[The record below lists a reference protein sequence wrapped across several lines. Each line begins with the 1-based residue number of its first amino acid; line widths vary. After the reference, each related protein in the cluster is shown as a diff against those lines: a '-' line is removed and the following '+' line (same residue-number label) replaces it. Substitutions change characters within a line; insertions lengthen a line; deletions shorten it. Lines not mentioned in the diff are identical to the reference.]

1 MNETIVAA
9 VLGFILGQ
17 VLSGFVLDP
26 LQDWRKFRGEV
37 AYALIYYA
45 NVTFREESRSED
57 DVQEASK
64 RLRDLVSQAWQRAFS
79 IPLYSM
85 WAFFKIVP
93 SRKRL
98 QEASSGLIGLSNSLG
113 RDSHHLREGY
123 RKEIRE
129 ALRLDQ

>member
-1 MNETIVAA
+1 MSETIVAA

-45 NVTFREESRSED
+45 NVTMRVEFHNQD
-57 DVQEASK
+57 DGQEASK
-64 RLRDLVSQAWQRAFS
+64 RLRDLASQAWQRAFS
-79 IPLYSM
+79 IPLYGM
-85 WAFFKIVP
+85 WAFLRIVP
-93 SRKRL
+93 SRKGL

-113 RDSHHLREGY
+113 SESHHLRENY

-129 ALRLDQ
+129 ALRLEQ